1 MRASGSAQSEIGPPA
16 ARLWPAALAGAYVV
30 AHLSFLPQ
38 SLEDI
43 DSINFALGLRHFD
56 PSLHQPHPPGYPL
69 YIALGHVSLTA
80 ISWLAPS
87 LSAMRVEAVALA
99 LWSLAGGA
107 LAIVAAAMFY
117 RALEH
122 VFPEEAASV
131 SRTLAAGAAVLLA
144 ASPLFSI
151 SGVRPLSDMPG
162 LALALLA
169 QALIVGGITSPR
181 RLIAGA
187 FIAGLAGGLR
197 VQTAILT
204 APLLLGVLI
213 GARSAHTRKERA
225 LAVAAGAAGG
235 LAWGI
240 PLLIASGGVEAY
252 LRALGSQAG
261 EDFAWVD
268 MLWSNPTPRL
278 LALAL
283 YRTQAL
289 SWGDARLGFALAGLA
304 AAGFVVACARAP
316 RMLAVV
322 CLAFAPYA
330 IFHLLLQETA
340 TIRYAL
346 PLVPFVVWLS
356 AMAIAAVARPA
367 KRFAG
372 ALFAALCVAV
382 AAAAVLVSVPT
393 LGDYGVQPHPAFRI
407 IDDMV
412 SEARHSPPAAVYSDY
427 AVYRAVQ
434 AAAPASLNPVAPVR
448 QKEWL
453 GPVELF
459 RRGDTRPV
467 WYLGDPLRTDIA
479 LFDPAS
485 VSTSERDPWRPLI
498 HPEMG
503 GVRPVGAV
511 WHRLRPPG
519 WMAGEGWSLTPEAGG
534 RVRASGTGLNR
545 GPIEAFVRRRPE
557 PATFLIGGM
566 HLGSAAHGGATLT
579 VTIDGTAV
587 ESWIVAPETAGQ
599 PFVRFVRLPGGVPD
613 GPGPYATLR
622 VVALPFPPEGP
633 LPEIAIR
640 QFDLQSDGGRPLM
653 AYGEGWYEDEY
664 SPETGQRWRW
674 TGASAQL
681 RLVSSRT
688 VVLRI
693 RGESPE
699 KYVGVAPTV
708 RVAAGARTLDRFRP
722 SDDFTRR
729 ITVPADALI
738 ESQGVITIET
748 DRTYLPGA
756 AEGTGDTRRL
766 GLRIF
771 ESTADLQ

>member
-1 MRASGSAQSEIGPPA
+1 MRESGSARSRVGFPA
-16 ARLWPAALAGAYVV
+16 ARLWPAAVAGAYVV
-30 AHLSFLPQ
+30 AHLAFLPQ

-87 LSAMRVEAVALA
+87 LAPMRVEAVALA
-99 LWSLAGGA
+99 VWSLAGGA

-117 RALEH
+117 RALEKAFRH
-122 VFPEEAASV
+122 ETARV
-131 SRTLAAGAAVLLA
+131 SRPLAAGAVALLA
-144 ASPLFSI
+144 VSPLFSI

-187 FIAGLAGGLR
+187 FVAGLAGGIR
-197 VQTAILT
+197 VQTGVLT
-204 APLLLGVLI
+204 APLLLGVLL
-213 GARSAHTRKERA
+213 GARSAHTRNERA

-235 LAWGI
+235 LVWGI

-289 SWGDARLGFALAGLA
+289 SWGDPRLGFAVAGLA

-346 PLVPFVVWLS
+346 PLVPPVVWLA
-356 AMAIAAVARPA
+356 AMAMAALARPLKGFAGPAFGVLCAAVAT
-367 KRFAG
+367 
-372 ALFAALCVAV
+372 AAL
-382 AAAAVLVSVPT
+382 LVSVPT
-393 LGDYGVQPHPAFRI
+393 LRDYGGRAHPAFRI
-407 IDDMV
+407 IDEMV
-412 SEARHSPPAAVYSDY
+412 SEGRGSPPAAVYSDY

-453 GPVELF
+453 GPVEFF

-467 WYLGDPLRTDIA
+467 WYLGDPLRTDMA

-485 VSTSERDPWRPLI
+485 VHSSARDPWRPLT

-519 WMAGEGWSLTPEAGG
+519 WMAGDGWSLTPEAGG
-534 RVRASGTGLNR
+534 RVRASGTGLDR

-557 PATFLIGGM
+557 PATFLIGGL
-566 HLGSAAHGGATLT
+566 HLGTAADGGATLT
-579 VTIDGTAV
+579 VTIDGNVV
-587 ESWIVAPETAGQ
+587 ESWTVPPEAAGQ
-599 PFVRFVRLPGGVPD
+599 PFVRFVRLARGVPD
-613 GPGPYATLR
+613 GPGAYATLR
-622 VVALPFPPEGP
+622 VMARPVPPGGR

-653 AYGEGWYEDEY
+653 AFGEGWYEDEY

-674 TGASAQL
+674 TGASAHL

-693 RGESPE
+693 RGESPVR
-699 KYVGVAPTV
+699 YVGVAPTV
-708 RVAAGARTLDRFRP
+708 RIAAGTRTLDRFRP
-722 SDDFTRR
+722 SDDFTRHV
-729 ITVPADALI
+729 TVPADVLNDA
-738 ESQGVITIET
+738 QGVITIET
-748 DRTYLPGA
+748 DRTYLPGS

-771 ESTADLQ
+771 ESAADLQ